1 MPPDRMLNKV
11 YRGAETKLLL
21 TVALS
26 MILRRFSLNICGF
39 HTKFDEGGMLNLA
52 SQ

>member
-1 MPPDRMLNKV
+1 MPPASMLIKV
-11 YRGAETKLLL
+11 YRGAETRLLL

-39 HTKFDEGGMLNLA
+39 HTKFDEGRMLNLV